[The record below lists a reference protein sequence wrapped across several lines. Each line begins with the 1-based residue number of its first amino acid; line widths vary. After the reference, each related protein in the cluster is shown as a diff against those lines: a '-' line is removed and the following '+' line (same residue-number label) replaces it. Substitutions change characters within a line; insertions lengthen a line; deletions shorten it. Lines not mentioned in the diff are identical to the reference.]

1 MSIASTRARTWFK
14 GLGILTVA
22 TALANGLSLAL
33 SLILSRGLTPAE
45 YGGIAALL
53 AVSVVGSVPAQA
65 EQFLAARHQAA
76 DHTRHSVARAWLVA
90 ALLVVGLTALAGP
103 LANWLDVGRLDVV
116 LLGLNL
122 APLTVLGV
130 YLGVLLGAGKQGAF
144 GGLLI
149 VIAGGRVIAAILA
162 FVGGGGITSFLSWAL
177 VAAWATLG
185 VGFVMSR
192 RLCRQSWTWKP
203 EEWRPYFVGVS
214 TIAGIYVLT
223 SIDTVA
229 ARILLTPAT
238 SGDFAVSSLWSRVA
252 FWLPQAIA
260 LAVFPLVAAGR
271 GGRRLLVAAVGLV
284 VMCGVILSAFG
295 LFFGLQ
301 VTDLTSGSDYGQAHR
316 YIPWQVLIGTL
327 GAILQLL
334 SLHGFAASRRVVE
347 HLVWL
352 VCGAEVIALS
362 IFRPVLPAGII
373 SIQIIVQLVAVGIA
387 MQYEWRGLALHQT
400 SEGKP

>member
-1 MSIASTRARTWFK
+1 MSIASSRARTWFK

-65 EQFLAARHQAA
+65 EQFLAARHQAG

-90 ALLVVGLTALAGP
+90 ALLVVGFTTLVGP
-103 LANWLDVGRLDVV
+103 LAHWLDVSRLDVV

-130 YLGVLLGAGKQGAF
+130 YLGVLLGAGKQAAF
-144 GGLLI
+144 GWLLVI
-149 VIAGGRVIAAILA
+149 IAGGRVIAALLA
-162 FVGGGGITSFLSWAL
+162 FQGGGGITSFLSWAL
-177 VAAWATLG
+177 VAAWATFG

-192 RLCRQSWTWKP
+192 RLFRQAWTWKP

-229 ARILLTPAT
+229 ARLLLTPAT
-238 SGDFAVSSLWSRVA
+238 SGEFAVSSLWSRVA

-260 LAVFPLVAAGR
+260 LSVFPLVAAGR
-271 GGRRLLVAAVGLV
+271 GGRRLLMAAVGLV
-284 VMCGVILSAFG
+284 VSCGLILGAFG
-295 LFFGLQ
+295 LCFGLQ
-301 VTDLTSGSDYGQAHR
+301 VTELTSGSDYDQAHR
-316 YIPWQVLIGTL
+316 FIPWQVLIGTL
-327 GAILQLL
+327 GATLQLL

-347 HLVWL
+347 HVVWL
-352 VCGAEVIALS
+352 VCGVELIALS
-362 IFRPVLPAGII
+362 VFRPALPAGII
-373 SIQIIVQLVAVGIA
+373 TIQIAVQLVAVMIA
-387 MQYEWRGLALHQT
+387 MQYEWRGLAVRQT
-400 SEGKP
+400 SEGEQ